1 MLPTCRE
8 THFKPYRIRT
18 PEEAPWKR
26 FNFMNTDDF
35 PRSTVFGYESFRG
48 KSLGIPTCRENRSLH
63 GHKNERRP
71 MKAIP
76 TTILRVLRALGGG
89 KSHPAFCC
97 TISFFLISLS
107 IQATPDSHE
116 ATPNPASLSPELVT
130 LQAFGDAHL
139 ESEEWRILW
148 NRRQSFLSFLETLN
162 KTLQEK
168 RLINL
173 PAKDPSGQPIKLDPW
188 GALDQENSFR
198 PNLGR
203 LRFWTGH
210 PAGTAVPKAAI
221 KAIPP
226 QYRLAEAMGLG
237 SNKMVLEPSIE
248 DGQLFT
254 STIYG
259 FHIAHRVRFALIGTF
274 LPNQETSAIRTLY
287 QSILS
292 RERIN
297 TQEVHLGPDVKP
309 HQIALSRR
317 LLRDY
322 SKDHLQ
328 TIWNLEHLDLKYPD
342 HFDSVML
349 PPEIHKQQAPL
360 ETALE
365 QSMLAQFRSWQS
377 EVSQLQWEHLQKKGD
392 LNILDRFQQQF
403 MNWESTHAKETECPL
418 RLKAGQLPTS
428 VSLKSWLE
436 QQTNEEQS
444 WSLTPTRRAHIEGI
458 LNASIAHGL
467 YHRVPRQVQE
477 EALRHYL
484 VMMEEAAWGN

>member
-1 MLPTCRE
+1 M
-8 THFKPYRIRT
+8 
-18 PEEAPWKR
+18 EEAPWKR
-26 FNFMNTDDF
+26 FNFMNTDGF

-48 KSLGIPTCRENRSLH
+48 KSLETGWNRSLH
-63 GHKNERRP
+63 DHKNERRP

-76 TTILRVLRALGGG
+76 ITFLRVLCALRGG
-89 KSHPAFCC
+89 KSHPAYCC
-97 TISFFLISLS
+97 TISFFLILLS
-107 IQATPDSHE
+107 TQATPDSHE
-116 ATPNPASLSPELVT
+116 ATPNPASLSPDLIT

-139 ESEEWRILW
+139 KNEEWPALW
-148 NRRQSFLSFLETLN
+148 DQRQSFLSFLEHLDR
-162 KTLQEK
+162 TLQEK
-168 RLINL
+168 RLITL
-173 PAKDPSGQPIKLDPW
+173 QAKDSSGQPIKLDPW
-188 GALDQENSFR
+188 GGLDQENSFR

-203 LRFWTGH
+203 LRFWTGQ

-221 KAIPP
+221 EAIPHP
-226 QYRLAEAMGLG
+226 YRLAEAMGLG
-237 SNKMVLEPSIE
+237 ANKIHLEPSIE

-274 LPNQETSAIRTLY
+274 LPNQQTSAIRTFH

-309 HQIALSRR
+309 HQIALNRR
-317 LLRDY
+317 LLRDS

-342 HFDSVML
+342 HFDSIML
-349 PPEIHKQQAPL
+349 PPEIQRQQAPL
-360 ETALE
+360 KTALE
-365 QSMLAQFRSWQS
+365 QSILSQFRSWQS

-392 LNILDRFQQQF
+392 LNTLDRFQQQF
-403 MNWESTHAKETECPL
+403 MNWETVHTKETECPL
-418 RLKAGQLPTS
+418 HLKAGQLPTS

-436 QQTNEEQS
+436 QQINAEQP
-444 WSLTPTRRAHIEGI
+444 WSLTPTRQAHIESI

-467 YHRVPRQVQE
+467 YHRVPRQARE

-484 VMMEEAAWGN
+484 VMMEEAAWPN